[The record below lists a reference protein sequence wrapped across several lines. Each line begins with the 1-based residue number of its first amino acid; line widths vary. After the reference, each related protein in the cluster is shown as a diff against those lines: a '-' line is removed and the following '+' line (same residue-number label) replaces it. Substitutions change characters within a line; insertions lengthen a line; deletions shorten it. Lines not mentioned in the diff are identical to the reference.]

1 MNLKKKTDTLIVD
14 LKVMSLVNFCMRG
27 IAMKP
32 GESLVYEYLTSFVK
46 QTKDA
51 AKTYISFIKVVT

>member
-32 GESLVYEYLTSFVK
+32 GESLVYEYLTSFV
-46 QTKDA
+46 
-51 AKTYISFIKVVT
+51 